1 MAETMPI
8 WQFPP
13 MSKSKRGIALA
24 ASEEELETTGDGRVQ
39 RGARNRTLI
48 LDALIELIREGD
60 LRPTAELV
68 AKRAGVGLRTLFRHF
83 DDMEALFADMN
94 GRVAQE
100 VRQAFDS
107 SAPPLGHLASRIHR
121 LVELRTTIFERIA
134 PFMRSAQIQRPFS
147 PYLQKQYAKTCREM
161 RQQLEKILSSEL
173 DGKPELLEILDT
185 LLSFESFNR
194 LRTTQRLSRAT
205 VSASIEKAI
214 RVLLGA

>member
-1 MAETMPI
+1 M
-8 WQFPP
+8 
-13 MSKSKRGIALA
+13 KV
-24 ASEEELETTGDGRVQ
+24 SEEEPETTGDGRVQ

-83 DDMEALFADMN
+83 DDVEALYSDMN

-100 VRQAFDS
+100 VRQSFG
-107 SAPPLGHLASRIHR
+107 SAPPLGHLASRIHW
-121 LVELRTTIFERIA
+121 LVELRTTIFERIG

-161 RQQLEKILSSEL
+161 RRQIEKTLSPEL
-173 DGKPELLEILDT
+173 DGKPEILEIFDT

-205 VSASIEKAI
+205 VSASVEKAL
-214 RVLLGA
+214 RALLGA